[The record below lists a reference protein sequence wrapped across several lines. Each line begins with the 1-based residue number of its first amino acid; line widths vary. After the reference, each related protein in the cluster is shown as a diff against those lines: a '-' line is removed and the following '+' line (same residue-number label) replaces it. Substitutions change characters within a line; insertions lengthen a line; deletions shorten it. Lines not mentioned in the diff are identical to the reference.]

1 MEMRSELRR
10 KLAAINDEEANLVL
24 SVRVMLEDRAESY
37 LLHVDAESFVNDYDC
52 ELFDMVHDKLTA
64 LGEVF
69 EEEFVFEFFEFDS
82 EEVEKFCSTCVNGP
96 YNFDNLRKVVDAM
109 QEYSLEIIEAGLAI
123 DVWPE
128 QLDDYYCQ
136 EIGSGE
142 YAFSPFLLEC
152 FKECFCVDDNIMQ
165 YIDEEKV
172 VETFSKEFTVSNGY
186 VFRNNF

>member
-10 KLAAINDEEANLVL
+10 KLAAINDEDAKLVL

-37 LLHVDAESFVNDYDC
+37 LLHINAEEFVNDYDC
-52 ELFDMVHDKLTA
+52 ELFDMVHDKLTS

-69 EEEFVFEFFEFDS
+69 EEEFVFEFFEFDNK
-82 EEVEKFCSTCVNGP
+82 EIEKFCSTCVDGP
-96 YNFDNLRKVVDAM
+96 YNFDNLRKVVEAM

-128 QLDDYYCQ
+128 QLDDRYYQ
-136 EIGSGE
+136 EIGSGD
-142 YAFSPFLLEC
+142 YAFNQLLLEH

-165 YIDEEKV
+165 YINEEKV
-172 VETFSKEFTVSNGY
+172 VGTFSEEFTESNGY
-186 VFRNNF
+186 VFRDNF